1 MDKQIPLGQAT
12 DYVFTYNPDVLFA
25 VPRSETR
32 QALGLG
38 QNLPFAGV
46 DVWTAYEVSWLDGQG
61 MPQVAI
67 AEFIFPC
74 ESPNL
79 VESKSF
85 KLYLNSFNQT
95 QFASEADVI
104 SCMQK
109 DLSACCGAEVLLTLL
124 PVTHYPVRE
133 SDAFLCIDQQAI
145 ACDEYHVNAHL
156 LGVTDDVQHQQL
168 CSHVFRSLCPVTGQ
182 PDWASVFID
191 CHGKR
196 LDQEKLLRYL
206 VSYRLHQGFHEQCV
220 EMIFN
225 DVLAITQAEQL
236 TVTARFVRR
245 GGLDIN
251 PIRSTHAV
259 LIYPERQARQ

>member
-38 QNLPFAGV
+38 QNLPFTGV

-95 QFASEADVI
+95 QFTSEVDVI

-109 DLSACCGAEVLLTLL
+109 DLSACCGAEVLLKLL
-124 PVTHYPVRE
+124 PVTH
-133 SDAFLCIDQQAI
+133 
-145 ACDEYHVNAHL
+145 
-156 LGVTDDVQHQQL
+156 
-168 CSHVFRSLCPVTGQ
+168 
-182 PDWASVFID
+182 
-191 CHGKR
+191 
-196 LDQEKLLRYL
+196 
-206 VSYRLHQGFHEQCV
+206 
-220 EMIFN
+220 
-225 DVLAITQAEQL
+225 
-236 TVTARFVRR
+236 
-245 GGLDIN
+245 
-251 PIRSTHAV
+251 
-259 LIYPERQARQ
+259 